1 MFAWTD
7 LISDLQTVIR
17 QDACDPVTR
26 AMLRLTC
33 KAEHAQPRKDNML
46 NWLTRAAAKSVS
58 YLDRGSPSLR
68 SKVLG
73 TPLASFFRLSCSY
86 GYLEVCKFVFELG
99 QLEREILPQ
108 VSKWYAYGNALQ
120 NGHLEVADW
129 AFATELSVEPSI
141 ISPAST
147 CVRDQNLNGLKW
159 LFEHHFEMP
168 AVITE
173 DASDPD
179 LIEWLLH
186 TVGLEPNSAALN
198 KAYLALPASRRTVL
212 AYLNAGIEFRLEH
225 FERSLF
231 CGYWNILDF
240 WKDHDADL
248 YEQTLSLHAQR
259 LHEMRPALAD
269 NERIAVDSDYD
280 IIVES
285 QKSKSDSPYS
295 ILDDFS
301 LYLATK
307 RRKLDDAIIGT
318 YLGNGEVR
326 LHATYH

>member
-46 NWLTRAAAKSVS
+46 KWLTRAAAKSVS

-68 SKVLG
+68 AFVLG

-86 GYLEVCKFVFELG
+86 SYLEVCKFVFELG
-99 QLEREILPQ
+99 QEERTVLN

-120 NGHLEVADW
+120 NGHFEVADW
-129 AFATELSVEPSI
+129 AFANRLEIGSTYT
-141 ISPAST
+141 SPYVKA
-147 CVRDQNLNGLKW
+147 QNLNALKW
-159 LFEHHFEMP
+159 LEQHHVCMP
-168 AVITE
+168 RAITE

-179 LIEWLLH
+179 MIEWLLH
-186 TVGLEPNSAALN
+186 TIGSKPTTAALN

-225 FERSLF
+225 FERSLS

-240 WKDHDADL
+240 WKEHDTVL
-248 YEQTLSLHAQR
+248 YEKTLPLHSQR
-259 LHEMRPALAD
+259 LHEMRPVVAH
-269 NERIAVDSDYD
+269 NQRIAIDNVYGIILVDSLFKVDGPYIIVDD
-280 IIVES
+280 IIQNWRGVN
-285 QKSKSDSPYS
+285 YHNNH
-295 ILDDFS
+295 
-301 LYLATK
+301 A
-307 RRKLDDAIIGT
+307 IGT
-318 YLGNGEVR
+318 YLDNGDVLLTLPR
-326 LHATYH
+326 H